1 MCRKLKGVCAALCVI
16 FIALP
21 AGLPGEQKS
30 PLAALEENVRTK
42 TLHNGATVIAYNRGY
57 SPTLALTI
65 SFKVGSVDES
75 YRTAGA
81 AHMLEHMLFKGTD
94 KIGTKD
100 YAREKKILDQ
110 IEKIGDGIDRLK
122 MSNPADRR
130 ISPLE
135 KQLKKLQDEAAKY
148 IVSSPYDSIYTSIGA
163 VGFNASTSRD
173 RTSYYIE
180 LPASRLE
187 TWAELESERL
197 RNPVMRE
204 FYQERRTVVEERL
217 MRYDSKGVESLVERF
232 IATAFMA
239 HPYRHPVIGWASNVG
254 FLSLRDVR
262 AFYNEHYIPSLMTIT
277 VVGKQNP
284 DNTNAVVEKY
294 FGTLPARNEKNA
306 IIVTEPRSRG
316 ERRFEMQFDANPYI
330 IIGWNKPTY
339 PSRDDYICDIV
350 AALLADGKTSRL
362 YRALVL
368 QKQLAASVDAWN
380 GFPGA
385 RYDNLFVIAAAPKH
399 PHTAQEV
406 EQAVYEEIARLKVD
420 LTQSEIRK
428 VVNKAESSMVFD
440 LDSNRGLANTLGYY
454 QTVFGDWRYVARY
467 LAEIET
473 VTVQDVYGVLDR
485 YFTKQNRTVG
495 VLVSRP
501 DAKK

>member
-21 AGLPGEQKS
+21 AGLPGRK
-30 PLAALEENVRTK
+30 AACGVEENVRTK

-284 DNTNAVVEKY
+284 DNTIAVVEKY
-294 FGTLPARNEKNA
+294 FGTLPARNEK
-306 IIVTEPRSRG
+306 
-316 ERRFEMQFDANPYI
+316 
-330 IIGWNKPTY
+330 
-339 PSRDDYICDIV
+339 RDH
-350 AALLADGKTSRL
+350 R
-362 YRALVL
+362 
-368 QKQLAASVDAWN
+368 
-380 GFPGA
+380 
-385 RYDNLFVIAAAPKH
+385 H
-399 PHTAQEV
+399 
-406 EQAVYEEIARLKVD
+406 
-420 LTQSEIRK
+420 
-428 VVNKAESSMVFD
+428 
-440 LDSNRGLANTLGYY
+440 
-454 QTVFGDWRYVARY
+454 
-467 LAEIET
+467 
-473 VTVQDVYGVLDR
+473 
-485 YFTKQNRTVG
+485 
-495 VLVSRP
+495 
-501 DAKK
+501 